1 MNPITEINNI
11 PCEFKHLNNNQCA
24 ITFTLDSNIIPAFV
38 ALMQSLA
45 SLFTGLAWK
54 QKTNLEQVR
63 QRIKESEP
71 ERESYRQEYEN
82 TVCAIFNNYIEKG
95 ENPRVSLSL
104 TISSVHSQY
113 PNSSYDNVKNCLT
126 KNKLLKK
133 TGFYKQK
140 R

>member
-1 MNPITEINNI
+1 MNAITEINNI
-11 PCEFKHLNNNQCA
+11 PCDFRHLDDNQCA
-24 ITFTLDSNIIPAFV
+24 VTFTLPADIIPAFV

-63 QRIKESEP
+63 QRIKASEP
-71 ERESYRQEYEN
+71 ERMQYKQDYEN
-82 TVCAIFNNYIEKG
+82 KVCAIFNDYVEKG
-95 ENPRVSLSL
+95 ENPRTALSL
-104 TISSVHSQY
+104 TASAMHPEY
-113 PNSSYDNVKNCLT
+113 PNSCFDTVKNCLT